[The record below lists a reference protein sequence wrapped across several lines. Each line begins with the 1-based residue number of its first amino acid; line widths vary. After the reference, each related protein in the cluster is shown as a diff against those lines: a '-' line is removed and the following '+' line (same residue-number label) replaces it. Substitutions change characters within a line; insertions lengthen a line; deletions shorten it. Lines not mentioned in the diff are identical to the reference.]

1 MEVILMK
8 KIKML
13 GSIGLIAGAA
23 LSLVACGNKNN
34 DNTDAS
40 KEKFPEAVPTKAAKE
55 GGTLKYAIETDTP
68 FKGIFEGTLS
78 TDGID
83 DTVSQF
89 GNENLVGQDNNFMIK
104 DGAAKFKLDKKAKT
118 ITFTLKKGVKW
129 SDGKPVTAKD
139 MEYPYEIIANPKSG
153 SQRYSTQ
160 LENIVG
166 FKEFHEGKAKKISG
180 LEMPKGE
187 NGNTLVIH
195 FKEMYPGMN
204 QIGSG
209 YFWKQA
215 TPYHYL
221 KDVPMNKLMSSD
233 KIRKKPLFFGPY
245 KIDKIVRGQSVTWSP
260 NKYYYKGK
268 PHIKKIVESV
278 ISSNSAGQAIKSHK
292 FDIID
297 VVNSQWAQV
306 KGTKGFNY
314 VAHTPLSYSYLGFK
328 VGKWDKKKGINV
340 MDKNAKMN
348 NKSLR
353 QAIAYGMNVNQVNKR
368 YTQGLTFRIPT
379 LIPKAF
385 GEFFDKDIK
394 GYTYNIKKGNE
405 LLDKAGYKKKGTY
418 RVQPNGK
425 PLTIH
430 LAAMSG
436 SSTQEPIVQNYIQQW
451 KKMGLNVKLT
461 TGRLIEL
468 NSFYDKV
475 QNDDPG
481 VDMFMG
487 AWGLAGEPSQND
499 LYGEHASFNFTR
511 FVTPENNKLIA
522 EMDSKKAMNN
532 EYRKNVLWKWQKYMN
547 EEAYVVPISN
557 SYSITAVN
565 SKLTGYSVATDTN
578 TDMWQRVA
586 FTK

>member
-23 LSLVACGNKNN
+23 LSLVACGNKSN

-78 TDGID
+78 TDSID

-89 GNENLVGQDNNFMIK
+89 GNESLVGQDNNFMIK
-104 DGAAKFKLDKKAKT
+104 DGAAKFKLDNKAKT

-297 VVNSQWAQV
+297 VVNSQWRQV

-314 VAHTPLSYSYLGFK
+314 VANTPLSYSYLGFK

-451 KKMGLNVKLT
+451 KKIGINDKLT
-461 TGRLIEL
+461 TRLIIE
-468 NSFYDKV
+468 
-475 QNDDPG
+475 
-481 VDMFMG
+481 
-487 AWGLAGEPSQND
+487 
-499 LYGEHASFNFTR
+499 
-511 FVTPENNKLIA
+511 
-522 EMDSKKAMNN
+522 
-532 EYRKNVLWKWQKYMN
+532 
-547 EEAYVVPISN
+547 
-557 SYSITAVN
+557 
-565 SKLTGYSVATDTN
+565 
-578 TDMWQRVA
+578 
-586 FTK
+586 

>member
-1 MEVILMK
+1 MK
-8 KIKML
+8 KEISVFILNDYDQILLQKR
-13 GSIGLIAGAA
+13 S
-23 LSLVACGNKNN
+23 GNKKNYPN
-34 DNTDAS
+34 MWALCTGHVEKNEDVQDAAIRELKEELGIDVS
-40 KEKFPEAVPTKAAKE
+40 IKELHSFANGKFDIINENSSTYFFYIKCNLKEEKFIIQKE
-55 GGTLKYAIETDTP
+55 E
-68 FKGIFEGTLS
+68 LS
-78 TDGID
+78 
-83 DTVSQF
+83 Q
-89 GNENLVGQDNNFMIK
+89 
-104 DGAAKFKLDKKAKT
+104 
-118 ITFTLKKGVKW
+118 VKW
-129 SDGKPVTAKD
+129 
-139 MEYPYEIIANPKSG
+139 
-153 SQRYSTQ
+153 
-160 LENIVG
+160 
-166 FKEFHEGKAKKISG
+166 
-180 LEMPKGE
+180 
-187 NGNTLVIH
+187 
-195 FKEMYPGMN
+195 
-204 QIGSG
+204 
-209 YFWKQA
+209 
-215 TPYHYL
+215 
-221 KDVPMNKLMSSD
+221 
-233 KIRKKPLFFGPY
+233 
-245 KIDKIVRGQSVTWSP
+245 
-260 NKYYYKGK
+260 
-268 PHIKKIVESV
+268 
-278 ISSNSAGQAIKSHK
+278 

-297 VVNSQWAQV
+297 VVNSQWRQV

-314 VAHTPLSYSYLGFK
+314 VANTPLSYSYLGFK

-461 TGRLIEL
+461 TGRLIEF

-475 QNDDPG
+475 QNDDPS

-487 AWGLAGEPSQND
+487 AWSLAGEPSQND